1 MITDRISLHIAYI
14 YLQQFEEITGPI
26 SDISFS
32 KKTLF
37 ENTTKTKPDF
47 SNLTA
52 FKTFIDTEAPLV
64 AFDRLDC
71 QPLSLYELKSLNVN
85 INGVNSFIY
94 NDGGIFKANH
104 QVVSQVSLD
113 VLNVSYYK
121 EFNKILAQFNTLQ
134 FDEYILQQYTY
145 IDCKYIFTF
154 FNEDYQKLRELFKK
168 YKKL

>member
-14 YLQQFEEITGPI
+14 YLKQFEEITGPI
-26 SDISFS
+26 SNIDFS

-37 ENTTKTKPDF
+37 GNIPKTGPPF
-47 SNLTA
+47 NNLVA

-71 QPLSLYELKSLNVN
+71 QPLSLYELKSLNVT
-85 INGVNSFIY
+85 IDGVNSFIY
-94 NDGGIFKANH
+94 SDKGIFKTSH
-104 QVVSQVSLD
+104 QNVSQVSLD
-113 VLNVSYYK
+113 VLNVSYRNK
-121 EFNKILAQFNTLQ
+121 FNKILAQFNTLQ